1 MILLFLLAVYKFCV
15 ALTHTHSFWWF
26 FKKLSSRIYA
36 VDFEWQAM
44 TNGILMVPW
53 HGGRNGGLKVR
64 VKKWRPDRQQCRQI
78 SAMFI

>member
-15 ALTHTHSFWWF
+15 ALTHTHSFWRF
-26 FKKLSSRIYA
+26 FKKLPSRIYV

-44 TNGILMVPW
+44 MDGILMEPW

-64 VKKWRPDRQQCRQI
+64 VKKWSPDPKP
-78 SAMFI
+78 A